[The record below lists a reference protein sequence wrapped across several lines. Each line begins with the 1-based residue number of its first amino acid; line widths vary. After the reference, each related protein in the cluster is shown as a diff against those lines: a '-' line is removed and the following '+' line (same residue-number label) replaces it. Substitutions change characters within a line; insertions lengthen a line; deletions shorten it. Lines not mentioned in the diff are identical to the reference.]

1 MNDKQ
6 KKELQKLIQDNKE
19 YKDNTDFLR
28 DVKVSSLIKKELN
41 IFLRHKH
48 DNNINVE
55 LLQQECKILYNVYPE
70 IFNKITTDN
79 NFNFQIL
86 YKLISLLNE
95 IESGKYDQ
103 NEASFH
109 VGNILKELYIDP
121 VINKP
126 TTNKKNISYEEY
138 KNKYL

>member
-19 YKDNTDFLR
+19 YKDNTEFLR

-55 LLQQECKILYNVYPE
+55 LLKQECKILYNVYPE

-95 IESGKYDQ
+95 IELGKYDQ

-126 TTNKKNISYEEY
+126 TINKKNISYEEY